1 MLVNAHLRTLFFKI
15 KKTQNLITEKKNITF
30 LIFSLFDLKLNFCV
44 AIILLHTSIF
54 VLKYKPWKSSIPE
67 TDCM

>member
-1 MLVNAHLRTLFFKI
+1 MLANAHLRIPFFLNQEDTKPDYR
-15 KKTQNLITEKKNITF
+15 KKNIAF
-30 LIFSLFDLKLNFCV
+30 LLFSSFGLKLNFCV